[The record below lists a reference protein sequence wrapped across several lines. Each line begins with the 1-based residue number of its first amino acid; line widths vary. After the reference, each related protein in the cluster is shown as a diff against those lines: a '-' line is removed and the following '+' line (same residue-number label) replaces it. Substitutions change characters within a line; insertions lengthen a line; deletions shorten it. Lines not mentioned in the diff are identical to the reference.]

1 MNAWST
7 KFAALSA
14 SPLLDSNAKQT
25 PMDTNNQEQGSPNM
39 TNSNSGA
46 AATSTIE
53 DHSHDTLTHK
63 ALLKNEFLNH
73 SIVDIRVNFN
83 YKSDQSDF

>member
-1 MNAWST
+1 
-7 KFAALSA
+7 
-14 SPLLDSNAKQT
+14 
-25 PMDTNNQEQGSPNM
+25 MDTGNQEQGSPNM

-53 DHSHDTLTHK
+53 DHSHDTLTHR

-73 SIVDIRVNFN
+73 SIVDIRVSSTF
-83 YKSDQSDF
+83 QI